1 MNFTAQL
8 HEYAQWRKDTVLA
21 IEMYCEWCE
30 RYEAADEQVTRELLG
45 ILNALNSTHITLA
58 FAAEFSRGKTEL
70 INALFYS
77 EMGLKL
83 LPTAVESARSCPSEL
98 FYDETACYIRLLDI
112 ETRLEDSSLIEYK
125 RNSENWT
132 QIELDC
138 DSLTQMQEA
147 FKELSAVK
155 KVSREHAYKLGL
167 WNEREVN
174 RSGLLDA
181 EELEIP
187 CWRYALISLPHPIL
201 KQGLCI
207 LDTAGLNV
215 LRVEPE
221 LTLTLFPS
229 AEAIIFVLA
238 TDSDDTSFDL
248 EIWRNY
254 INRVRRDDQAG
265 VAVAMNKIDALW
277 DGASNEVDYRLSIAS
292 QLNSISEKLGI
303 DKQLIFPVSA
313 RQALMAKINSD
324 ADLLGKSCLANLD
337 SYLSDSVLSHRRQ
350 LSKQSVINNLVFL
363 LNKSLSLSETKY
375 KYALDQLEEF
385 KQIDCDNADMISKLM
400 AETQERQQVYLLSV
414 EKFQA
419 SRRVFRVQAR
429 ALVDALSK
437 EKVNLV
443 IQRSKDELTK
453 GLTTYALKQ
462 NIQLLFDDLRE
473 VLLEAVETANE
484 TQELVTVIH
493 RKFGE
498 KYGFKDV
505 EVKLF
510 SLDQYQFQLEQIL
523 TEGEIFRSSL
533 RTTMTE
539 QSIVVKK
546 LYSSI
551 ISEIRAVFNQANQD
565 AIDWSDV
572 VLLPLMRQIKEH
584 KKQIESRL
592 YMLRKISD
600 SKEGIVEDIA
610 QLEATL
616 VPLKQQ
622 FNEIQVINKTIRQR

>member
-1 MNFTAQL
+1 M
-8 HEYAQWRKDTVLA
+8 
-21 IEMYCEWCE
+21 
-30 RYEAADEQVTRELLG
+30 
-45 ILNALNSTHITLA
+45 
-58 FAAEFSRGKTEL
+58 
-70 INALFYS
+70 
-77 EMGLKL
+77 
-83 LPTAVESARSCPSEL
+83 
-98 FYDETACYIRLLDI
+98 
-112 ETRLEDSSLIEYK
+112 
-125 RNSENWT
+125 
-132 QIELDC
+132 
-138 DSLTQMQEA
+138 
-147 FKELSAVK
+147 AVK

-167 WNEREVN
+167 WNEREAN

-201 KQGLCI
+201 KQGLSI

-221 LTLTLFPS
+221 LTLSLFPS

-238 TDSDDTSFDL
+238 TDSDDTSCDL

-254 INRVRRDDQAG
+254 INRVRRDDQVS
-265 VAVAMNKIDALW
+265 VAVVMNKIDALW
-277 DGASNEVDYRLSIAS
+277 DSASDESAYSLSVAPQITG
-292 QLNSISEKLGI
+292 ITEKLGI

-324 ADLLGKSCLANLD
+324 PDLLEKSRLANLE
-337 SYLSDSVLSHRRQ
+337 SYLSDSVLSYRGQ
-350 LSKQSVINNLVFL
+350 LSKQSIIKKLVFL

-419 SRRVFRVQAR
+419 SRRVFSVQAKT
-429 ALVDALSK
+429 LIDALSQ

-443 IQRSKDELTK
+443 IQRSKQELTK

-484 TQELVTVIH
+484 TQELVGVIH

-498 KYGFKDV
+498 KYGV
-505 EVKLF
+505 GEGEVKLF
-510 SLDQYQFQLEQIL
+510 SLDQYQFELEQIL
-523 TEGEIFRSSL
+523 TEGETFRSSL
-533 RTTMTE
+533 KTTMTE

-551 ISEIRAVFNQANQD
+551 ISKIRDVFYQANQD
-565 AIDWSDV
+565 ATEWSDS

-584 KKQIESRL
+584 KKQTESRL
-592 YMLRKISD
+592 HMLRKISN
-600 SKEGIVEDIA
+600 S
-610 QLEATL
+610 
-616 VPLKQQ
+616 
-622 FNEIQVINKTIRQR
+622 NRRHC